1 MSKAK
6 RAASWG
12 PAMVLATTL
21 AAAPGVF
28 AAQPWIGV
36 PSSTN
41 GPRVVVAGGAL
52 QPSQPVT
59 LQVRG
64 PNGQTTQAAV
74 ADAQGKLSVDVAT
87 GAKGSYKVEVFD
99 AAGKRLGGGHF
110 VVAQ

>member
-12 PAMVLATTL
+12 PAMVLAATL
-21 AAAPGVF
+21 AAALAVF
-28 AAQPWIGV
+28 AAKPWIGV

-41 GPRVVVAGGAL
+41 EPRIVVAGGAL
-52 QPSQPVT
+52 QPAQAVT
-59 LQVRG
+59 LKMRG
-64 PNGQTTQAAV
+64 PNGLTTQTAV

-87 GAKGSYKVEVFD
+87 GAKGSYKVDVFD
-99 AAGKRLGGGHF
+99 AAGKRLGGGRF